1 MGVYLNMRRHIPSSD
16 VVVEYISSDNI
27 EHIDNSDGIGV
38 KLTHVPTGITV
49 ISIHNN
55 TQSKNITDA
64 LNKIN
69 SILSCYVIEPK
80 NDIEVLINKLILA
93 KELCEDKEISL
104 GIENNIII
112 ITNRNKTKIHEIEI

>member
-93 KELCEDKEISL
+93 KELCEDREISL
-104 GIENNIII
+104 EIENNIII

>member
-1 MGVYLNMRRHIPSSD
+1 MRRHIPSSD

-55 TQSKNITDA
+55 TQSKNIMDA

-112 ITNRNKTKIHEIEI
+112 ITNRNKAKIHEIEI